1 MLLLSYN
8 TIVKLII
15 YVGVFLRSSIKLAIF
30 SSFVIVYLCMKFQIF
45 MKTTYLISFFS
56 DNMMALFVS
65 LLFINAS
72 ALGIVL
78 LESSELVSSN
88 ISSRFSKTTKQI
100 MLSLNKQIS
109 LINKQIVLVSLSI
122 IFLIYF
128 DSIFLQN
135 HQEYIL
141 FINITIVLFF
151 MYEIT
156 ILYDTV
162 KSVFVEGNKS

>member
-1 MLLLSYN
+1 
-8 TIVKLII
+8 
-15 YVGVFLRSSIKLAIF
+15 
-30 SSFVIVYLCMKFQIF
+30 
-45 MKTTYLISFFS
+45 
-56 DNMMALFVS
+56 MMALFVS

-162 KSVFVEGNKS
+162 KSVFVVSSVK